1 MDSIIIK
8 PRDKK
13 EFNFF
18 VELAKRLG
26 VELKTVEDTLD
37 EQLLAAMEENKKTG
51 YVEKEKVLKTIQNI
65 LNDQQADYNNG
76 G

>member
-18 VELAKRLG
+18 MELAHRLG
-26 VELKTVEDTLD
+26 VEIRTTGEVLD
-37 EQLLAAMEENKKTG
+37 AQLLADMEENKKTG
-51 YVEKEKVLKTIQNI
+51 YVGKEKILSTIQNM
-65 LNDQQADYNNG
+65 LNEKKADY
-76 G
+76 

>member
-13 EFNFF
+13 EFDFF

-26 VELKTVEDTLD
+26 VDIKTVEDTLD

-65 LNDQQADYNNG
+65 LNDQQSDYNNEG
-76 G
+76 

>member
-13 EFNFF
+13 EFDFF

-26 VELKTVEDTLD
+26 VEIKTSEDSLD
-37 EQLLAAMEENKKTG
+37 EQLLAKMEKNKKSG
-51 YVEKEKVLKTIQNI
+51 YVSKREVLKTIQNI
-65 LNDQQADYNNG
+65 LNDQKADYKNEG
-76 G
+76 

>member
-18 VELAKRLG
+18 IELANRLG
-26 VELKTVEDTLD
+26 VEITTDEDISD
-37 EQLLAAMEENKKTG
+37 EELLAHMEKNKETP
-51 YVEKEKVLKTIQNI
+51 YIEKEKVLKTIQQI
-65 LNDQQADYNNG
+65 LNEEQTDYKK
-76 G
+76 

>member
-18 VELAKRLG
+18 VELANRLG
-26 VELKTVEDTLD
+26 VEIRTIGEVLD
-37 EQLLAAMEENKKTG
+37 EQLLSDMEENKKTG
-51 YVEKEKVLKTIQNI
+51 YVSKEKIVNTIQNI
-65 LNDQQADYNNG
+65 LNEKKADYKNED
-76 G
+76 

>member
-18 VELAKRLG
+18 VELAHRLG
-26 VELKTVEDTLD
+26 VEIKTVSDIIDT
-37 EQLLAAMEENKKTG
+37 QLLADMEENKKTG
-51 YVEKEKVLKTIQNI
+51 FVDKEEILKTIQNM
-65 LNDQQADYNNG
+65 LNEKKPDYRNES
-76 G
+76 